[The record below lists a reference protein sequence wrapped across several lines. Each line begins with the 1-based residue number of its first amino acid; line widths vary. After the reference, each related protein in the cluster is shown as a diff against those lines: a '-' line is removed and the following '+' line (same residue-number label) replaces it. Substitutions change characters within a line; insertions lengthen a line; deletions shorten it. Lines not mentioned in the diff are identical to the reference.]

1 MRRQRKAYE
10 SDVKKSQQ
18 VLTTVVEET
27 GGRIFLPKS
36 PQQMIAQAGDAA
48 RDIGAEYVITY
59 RPKVP
64 LADSKAGEYR
74 RIELA
79 ARRVGLNLRTR
90 RVYVVPQQIN

>member
-1 MRRQRKAYE
+1 
-10 SDVKKSQQ
+10 
-18 VLTTVVEET
+18 
-27 GGRIFLPKS
+27 
-36 PQQMIAQAGDAA
+36 MIAQAGDAA

-90 RVYVVPQQIN
+90 RGYVVPQQIN